1 MVFPLMAWTA
11 LLLLRPGMSSAR
23 RALLFIIGTGLAL
36 TLLVEIVVLVG
47 DINRMNTVFKFYLQA
62 WVLLGIAA
70 AVSLA
75 WVFNDVERYFTPIWR
90 AFWHTAAAVLIG
102 AAVLFPLLAGA
113 DKIRDRISFAAPHTL
128 DGMAYMA
135 TSTYNENETQM
146 DLSEDYRAILW
157 MQQNVAGSPV
167 IVEGS
172 VGEYRWG
179 NRYTINTGL
188 PSVVGWNWH
197 QRQQRAVT
205 PEIWVTSR
213 VAAVGDFYT
222 TPDPLAAQ
230 QFLQRYEVSY
240 IIVGQM
246 ERAIYPAEGL
256 AKYEAENGRLWDEVY
271 RDGQT
276 VIYKVR

>member
-1 MVFPLMAWTA
+1 
-11 LLLLRPGMSSAR
+11 
-23 RALLFIIGTGLAL
+23 
-36 TLLVEIVVLVG
+36 
-47 DINRMNTVFKFYLQA
+47 
-62 WVLLGIAA
+62 
-70 AVSLA
+70 
-75 WVFNDVERYFTPIWR
+75 
-90 AFWHTAAAVLIG
+90 
-102 AAVLFPLLAGA
+102 
-113 DKIRDRISFAAPHTL
+113 
-128 DGMAYMA
+128 
-135 TSTYNENETQM
+135 
-146 DLSEDYRAILW
+146 

-205 PEIWVTSR
+205 PETWVTSR

-230 QFLQRYEVSY
+230 KFLQRYEVSY
-240 IIVGQM
+240 IVVGQM

-256 AKYEAENGRLWDEVY
+256 AKFEAENGRLWDEVY